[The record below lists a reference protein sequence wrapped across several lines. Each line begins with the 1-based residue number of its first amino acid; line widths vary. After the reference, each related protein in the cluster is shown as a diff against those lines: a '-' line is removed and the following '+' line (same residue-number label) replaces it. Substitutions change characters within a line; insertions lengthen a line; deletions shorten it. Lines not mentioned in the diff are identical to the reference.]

1 MFSTS
6 ESLIVQLIESQDGT
20 PSSVIQNTV
29 QSLINQ
35 VTSPETASSIL
46 KICAS
51 VATRYHVSL
60 SFLIQQGFTS
70 NDDGQSL
77 LFQKVLQTDVND
89 KASLKILS
97 LIMNYA
103 AHEGKGVRICDI
115 RRACII
121 KDDQALF
128 EFVRDTKLYRKSAG
142 SAPDAIY
149 LGSTGLQDI
158 VLVQPRITNPL
169 RVSSSNRHQPAFTAN
184 LIIPMFQIRMRGLN
198 EVKLEFIAQGRM
210 WCLTFRKAIHD
221 PQSSKKKKSFSL
233 WRRTR
238 MNTESA
244 ADNWQ
249 IGLSLTDQ
257 SESTPVQATITFL
270 PSTWSTVATALRGG
284 LKDSQLKN
292 KDEVEIELSTK
303 PGERLV
309 SEPDSARIES
319 RVKAVKG
326 QTQGIYASLDSGILS
341 SSGSIYIEE
350 DGSLIVIL
358 EAILAMT
365 VKPSKPK
372 SVKNVQKTDEPIVDD
387 DVPSVCL

>member
-1 MFSTS
+1 M
-6 ESLIVQLIESQDGT
+6 
-20 PSSVIQNTV
+20 
-29 QSLINQ
+29 
-35 VTSPETASSIL
+35 SPEQASSIL
-46 KICAS
+46 KECAS
-51 VATRYHVSL
+51 VAMKFGVSL
-60 SFLIQQGFTS
+60 SILIQRKS
-70 NDDGQSL
+70 SLDDHGGQSL
-77 LFQKVLQTDVND
+77 LSQKVLQTDVND
-89 KASLKILS
+89 EASLRILS
-97 LIMNYA
+97 LIMEYA
-103 AHEGKGVRICDI
+103 AYEEDDVLQIADI
-115 RRACII
+115 RRACMI
-121 KDDQALF
+121 KDDQPLF
-128 EFVRDTKLYRKSAG
+128 ESVRNTELYRKSAG
-142 SAPDAIY
+142 SAKAIY
-149 LGSTGLQDI
+149 LGSTGLQGT
-158 VLVQPRITNPL
+158 VVVQPRITNPS
-169 RVSSSNRHQPAFTAN
+169 RVSSSNRHQPAFTAI
-184 LIIPMFQIRMRGLN
+184 LTIPMFQMRIRGLN
-198 EVKLEFIAQGRM
+198 KVNLEFIAQGRM

-309 SEPDSARIES
+309 SEPHSAQSES
-319 RVKAVKG
+319 RVKVVKG

-365 VKPSKPK
+365 VQPSKQK
-372 SVKNVQKTDEPIVDD
+372 SVKKVQKTDEPMVDD
-387 DVPSVCL
+387 DIASVCL

>member
-6 ESLIVQLIESQDGT
+6 EFLIVQLIESQDGT
-20 PSSVIQNTV
+20 PSSVIQDTV

-46 KICAS
+46 K
-51 VATRYHVSL
+51 
-60 SFLIQQGFTS
+60 GFTS
-70 NDDGQSL
+70 NNDGQSL

-97 LIMNYA
+97 LIMKYA

-158 VLVQPRITNPL
+158 VVVKPRITNPL

-184 LIIPMFQIRMRGLN
+184 LLIPMFQIRMRGLN

-210 WCLTFRKAIHD
+210 WCLTFRKKN
-221 PQSSKKKKSFSL
+221 SLSL

-238 MNTESA
+238 RNTESA

-249 IGLSLTDQ
+249 IGLSLTDR

-270 PSTWSTVATALRGG
+270 PSTRSSAATAARGG
-284 LKDSQLKN
+284 LQLKD
-292 KDEVEIELSTK
+292 KHGLRIGLITK

-309 SEPDSARIES
+309 SEPDSAQILS
-319 RVKAVKG
+319 RLKVVKG
-326 QTQGIYASLDSGILS
+326 QTQEIYASLDSGILG
-341 SSGSIYIEE
+341 SSGSTYIQE
-350 DGSLIVIL
+350 DGSMFVIL

-372 SVKNVQKTDEPIVDD
+372 LVKNVQKTDEPIVDD